1 LDSDSTARRSVAWRA
16 ASDYCFAAMPSESF
30 FLAFGGLGLSLAGF
44 AGVISALKPGLAGDS
59 LVTGYR
65 IRTIVFL
72 GLSLTFVG
80 FGTVAAYSVTDGD
93 LVAAVRVGTLLMLVP
108 FFRGLLID
116 TRPGP
121 AWPRE
126 PERWFSIVVVVV
138 LLALTIANLV
148 VASVGFLQILMI
160 LGLIG
165 PVSIFYNT
173 IRDATQ
179 ASDAVE
185 AALTEYVSREAD
197 QG

>member
-1 LDSDSTARRSVAWRA
+1 
-16 ASDYCFAAMPSESF
+16 MPSESF

-59 LVTGYR
+59 VVSGYR

-72 GLSLTFVG
+72 GFSLTFAG
-80 FGTVAAYSVTDGD
+80 FGTVAVYTLTNGD
-93 LVAAVRVGTLLMLVP
+93 VVAAVRVGTLLMAIP
-108 FFRGLLID
+108 FLRGVLID
-116 TRPGP
+116 TRRGP
-121 AWPRE
+121 VWPNERE
-126 PERWFSIVVVVV
+126 RFFGIAVVVTM
-138 LLALTIANLV
+138 LALDLGNLV
-148 VASVGFLQILMI
+148 VASVGYLQVLMI

-179 ASDAVE
+179 ANEAVAAE
-185 AALTEYVSREAD
+185 AVSREVD

>member
-1 LDSDSTARRSVAWRA
+1 LVLGGRLGLR
-16 ASDYCFAAMPSESF
+16 AMPSESF

-44 AGVISALKPGLAGDS
+44 AGVISALKPGRPSDS

-80 FGTVAAYSVTDGD
+80 FGTVAVYTITDGD
-93 LVAAVRVGTLLMLVP
+93 VVAAVRVGTLLMAVP
-108 FFRGLLID
+108 FLRGLLID

-121 AWPRE
+121 AWASER
-126 PERWFSIVVVVV
+126 ERWFSIAVLVVMM
-138 LLALTIANLV
+138 ALTLGNLV
-148 VASVGFLQILMI
+148 VANVGLLQALMI

-173 IRDATQ
+173 IKDATQ
-179 ASDAVE
+179 ANE
-185 AALTEYVSREAD
+185 AGTTEPVSGEAD
-197 QG
+197 QA